1 MKEIGA
7 QGQCSIIQLAAIIQK
22 HLTAIDQSESSCVI
36 MNQNLFYVPNCQLKK
51 KRI

>member
-7 QGQCSIIQLAAIIQK
+7 QGQCSIIQFAIIQK

-51 KRI
+51 